1 MLRTSGASLTVFSL
15 LCLWPCWSLQLGG
28 SEGTALGENLG
39 AQVLAADDEV
49 AADAGQNDGKSTF
62 QSSYAEALTSKEMVL
77 VNPAVSKV
85 LQQANGLAQN
95 LVERDGLCERR
106 WTAECPDGWALTGG
120 QCAAPSSYGG
130 SCKKVLSFSGMSAAQ
145 KQQMSEDCKAPWP
158 CEDSCPAGH
167 DYSALC
173 PQGWHDDGT
182 GFCEAPA
189 GFETKCA
196 RSYDFAEMDSRMRQE
211 LAETCDFQ
219 WPCQGS
225 CQQDF
230 SKSCPEDWQEVPMN
244 PGVCMAPAT
253 YPGVCSFNVNTAGM
267 TAEQK
272 ANFARKCAT
281 RFPCL
286 GSQTAAAA
294 GADGHSSG
302 PLPDG
307 PVSG

>member
-1 MLRTSGASLTVFSL
+1 MQFGVSGGKEA
-15 LCLWPCWSLQLGG
+15 
-28 SEGTALGENLG
+28 GENLG
-39 AQVLAADDEV
+39 GQVLAADDEV
-49 AADAGQNDGKSTF
+49 AADASQNGGKSTF

-77 VNPAVSKV
+77 VNPGVSKV
-85 LQQANGLAQN
+85 LQQANGMAQN
-95 LVERDGLCERR
+95 LVEKDALCERR
-106 WTAECPDGWALTGG
+106 WTAECPDGWALTGDG

-130 SCKKVLSFSGMSAAQ
+130 SCKKVLSFSGMPAAQ
-145 KQQMSEDCKAPWP
+145 KQQMAEECKAPWP
-158 CEDSCPAGH
+158 CEDSCSGGH

-173 PQGWHDDGT
+173 PQGWSSDGS

-196 RSYDFAEMDSRMRQE
+196 RSYDFAEMDSRTRQE
-211 LAETCDFQ
+211 LAVTCGFQ

-230 SKSCPEDWQEVPMN
+230 SKPCPEDWQEVPMN
-244 PGVCMAPAT
+244 PSMCMAPAT
-253 YPGVCSFNVNTAGM
+253 YSGICSFSVNTADM
-267 TAEQK
+267 TAQQK
-272 ANFARKCAT
+272 ADFARKCAT

-286 GSQTAAAA
+286 GSQASAAA
-294 GADGHSSG
+294 GAASERPG